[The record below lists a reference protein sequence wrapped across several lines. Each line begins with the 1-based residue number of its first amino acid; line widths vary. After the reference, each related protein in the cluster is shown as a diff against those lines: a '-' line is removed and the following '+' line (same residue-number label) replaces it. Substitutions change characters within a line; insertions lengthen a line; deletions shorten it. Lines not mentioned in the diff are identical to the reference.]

1 VNTFCVICKDLQNED
16 GSCECQPN
24 KNTCDICKNIE
35 DIDYCECKID
45 EYLNGL
51 ELPEA
56 DEADEADDEDD
67 FCSCPACAAVLFGCS
82 CGCGG
87 SDYWDNE
94 ELWEQEL
101 NQCKLIQKEASA

>member
-1 VNTFCVICKDLQNED
+1 MSNTFCVICKDLQNED

-56 DEADEADDEDD
+56 DEADDEDD
-67 FCSCPACAAVLFGCS
+67 FCSCPACASVIYSCE

-87 SDYWDNE
+87 DAYDSSSWE
-94 ELWEQEL
+94 EAL